1 MNGFSLQILLF
12 LLYSPPYTLPGTSHS
27 LALCLIPFP
36 LSVFRG
42 FLSRSVPS
50 SCSAVIPPPP
60 LYLPHSL
67 LLSSPRYA
75 PSTSPFLPLS
85 PPQISPLPSS
95 CFFHSP
101 GPPVSGSHRA

>member
-12 LLYSPPYTLPGTSHS
+12 SLYSPPYTLPGTSHS

-50 SCSAVIPPPP
+50 SCSAVIPPPVVP
-60 LYLPHSL
+60 PSF
-67 LLSSPRYA
+67 SPA
-75 PSTSPFLPLS
+75 V
-85 PPQISPLPSS
+85 ISPLRSFYIPIPPSQ
-95 CFFHSP
+95 SP
-101 GPPVSGSHRA
+101 PNLPSPQ

>member
-27 LALCLIPFP
+27 LDLCLIPFP

-50 SCSAVIPPPP
+50 SCSAVIPPPRCTS
-60 LYLPHSL
+60 LILCCCHLPATL
-67 LLSSPRYA
+67 LLHPH
-75 PSTSPFLPLS
+75 PSQS
-85 PPQISPLPSS
+85 PPNLPSS
-95 CFFHSP
+95 Q
-101 GPPVSGSHRA
+101 